1 MKPEERAEQLLI
13 DFSISSVPVNVEE
26 IAKKFNI
33 LISQSP
39 SKEFSGLLYRKE
51 DVAFMAINSTEN
63 LERQRFTIAH
73 ELGHYF
79 LHQNKD
85 IFIEYRDNDRNAIK
99 GPKEI
104 EANKFA
110 AELLM
115 PKKFIEKEIKN
126 FDNKTIDKEK
136 ISYLAKKFYV
146 SEEAM
151 SFRLINLNLSK

>member
-1 MKPEERAEQLLI
+1 MKPEEQAEKLLA
-13 DFSISSVPVNVEE
+13 DFSISSAPVNVEE

-33 LISQSP
+33 FISQAP

-51 DVAFMAINSTEN
+51 EVAFMAINSSEP
-63 LERQRFTIAH
+63 LVRQRFTIAH

-79 LHQNKD
+79 LHHSKD
-85 IFIEYRDNDRNAIK
+85 TFIEYRDNDRNVIK

-104 EANKFA
+104 EANQFA

-115 PKKFIEKEIKN
+115 PKKFIEKEINN
-126 FDNKTIDKEK
+126 FEDKTIDSEK
-136 ISYLAKKFYV
+136 ISYLAKRFHV

-151 SFRLINLNLSK
+151 SFRLMNLNIAK